1 MHFIPYD
8 YERDSKEMFVTLD
21 KATKNMLFD
30 IRLMERNLKNGSIT
44 QKEYQEF
51 LKTLP
56 DCSANID
63 IVNLGPSLD
72 SKANQPH

>member
-1 MHFIPYD
+1 M
-8 YERDSKEMFVTLD
+8 TLD

>member
-1 MHFIPYD
+1 M
-8 YERDSKEMFVTLD
+8 TLD

-30 IRLMERNLKNGSIT
+30 IRLMERNLKNGLIT
-44 QKEYQEF
+44 EKEYQEF

-72 SKANQPH
+72 SKSNQQPH

>member
-1 MHFIPYD
+1 
-8 YERDSKEMFVTLD
+8 VTLD

-72 SKANQPH
+72 SKANQHPH

>member
-1 MHFIPYD
+1 M
-8 YERDSKEMFVTLD
+8 TLD

-72 SKANQPH
+72 SKANQHPH